1 MSEKIKVLY
10 DDGGFRNA
18 YSGVARYFTE
28 TLKRLPDDIAWRFG
42 MVSTTNMYLQKPPYN
57 LPPHRQD
64 LYGFIRDVLKGRSFR
79 GVSHVY
85 RLLAHL
91 MPNKFPSGELAN
103 DRALGQAFKKC
114 DFEIFHL
121 TGGHPVFDT
130 WHPVVGRRPIVTT
143 VYDLIPELIY
153 GNRRV
158 GRCRRKL
165 LEETTHIISISEKTK
180 QDIMRLYGISEE
192 KITVIHLGFLKQEGS
207 APVDPPIPSP
217 YILYVG
223 KRNGYKNF
231 PFFVEAVAQLLKTT
245 DLTLFCTGGH
255 FDAEETALF
264 ERLGIADKVQQ
275 RFIED
280 EQMPSLF
287 RNALTFVYPSLY
299 EGFGIPIL
307 DAFSAGCPV
316 ILSNCSC
323 FPEVGGDAALYFD
336 EGDAETLRTH
346 IVNLMKDKALRET
359 LIEKGLKRAELFT
372 WEKCAERTAEVY
384 RKVCGGKQKMSV

>member
-28 TLKRLPDDIAWRFG
+28 TLKRFPDDIAWQLG
-42 MVSTTNMYLQKPPYN
+42 MVSTTNMYLQKPPYS
-57 LPPHRQD
+57 LPPHKQD

-103 DRALGQAFKKC
+103 DRALSQAFKKC
-114 DFEIFHL
+114 DFDIFHW
-121 TGGHPVFDT
+121 TGAHPVFNT
-130 WHPVVGRRPIVTT
+130 WHQVVGKRPIIIT
-143 VYDLIPELIY
+143 VYDLIPEII
-153 GNRRV
+153 NRSRRV
-158 GRCRRKL
+158 ALYRKKL
-165 LEETTHIISISEKTK
+165 LNDVAHIISISEKTK
-180 QDIMRLYGISEE
+180 QDMMRLYGILEE
-192 KITVIHLGFLKQEGS
+192 KITVIHLGFLKQEGN
-207 APVDPPIPSP
+207 APIDPPIPSP

-231 PFFVEAVAQLLKTT
+231 PFFAEAVAPLLRTT
-245 DLTLFCTGGH
+245 DLTLFCTGGR
-255 FDAEETALF
+255 FDADEVALF
-264 ERLGIADKVQQ
+264 ERLGITDKVQQ

-359 LIEKGLKRAELFT
+359 LIEKGLERAELFT

-384 RKVCGGKQKMSV
+384 RKVVQGRSGNI